1 MLSNTSS
8 TAIIMEITV
17 SDGNT
22 QFAQLLVQP
31 ETLLGTL
38 KQMIQAEL
46 KIQANTQALY
56 VNNRLLGP
64 DTNDL
69 KTSNIQKGDLIIV
82 KVNQS
87 NMSLSNIPQHIA
99 RNPQALMNYIKGAP
113 SLVNELLRVN
123 PQLAEALLQDSLE
136 LFTGVLQQQNRA
148 RMERKQASMQ
158 QIQSLNLDPLD
169 PVAQVLSV

>member
-1 MLSNTSS
+1 
-8 TAIIMEITV
+8 
-17 SDGNT
+17 
-22 QFAQLLVQP
+22 
-31 ETLLGTL
+31 
-38 KQMIQAEL
+38 
-46 KIQANTQALY
+46 
-56 VNNRLLGP
+56 
-64 DTNDL
+64 
-69 KTSNIQKGDLIIV
+69 
-82 KVNQS
+82 
-87 NMSLSNIPQHIA
+87 MSLSNIPQHIA